1 MITLRTVLCPVDFSA
16 ATPRQVDIAAD
27 LCRAFGARLII
38 HHNRHWLGTGAS
50 VGWMWKA
57 DHHGE
62 CQDSL
67 ESKLAEC
74 VARVPKEVAA
84 ESLITE
90 GPVSRAVRTVAE
102 AIHADLVILTAHGSV
117 ADDHTSITESLLEDG
132 DRAVL
137 VLHEPVVEP
146 RAPHFAS
153 SSADER
159 QIVVATTDL
168 TPESVAALNLAFDLA
183 RRVPIELH
191 LLHLLPGGTGGPSQ
205 ALEDE
210 ARRQMRALVPPDL
223 ADRARLHVEHG
234 DPANRGIARTA
245 ERLDA
250 ACIVMGEH
258 TRAPFRRWFSR
269 DTSRAV
275 LRQAHCPIWYVPG
288 SRTVRVTAPLVSEGA
303 EA

>member
-1 MITLRTVLCPVDFSA
+1 MFTLRTVLCPVDFSA
-16 ATPRQVDIAAD
+16 ATPRQIDIAAD
-27 LCRAFGARLII
+27 LCKAFGARLIV

-67 ESKLAEC
+67 ESKLGEC
-74 VARVPKEVAA
+74 MSRVPKGVAA

-137 VLHEPVVEP
+137 VLHEPIAEP

-153 SSADER
+153 ASDER

-168 TPESVAALNLAFDLA
+168 TAESVAAVNLAFDLA
-183 RRVPIELH
+183 RRIPIDLH
-191 LLHLLPGGTGGPSQ
+191 LLHLLPDGARGP
-205 ALEDE
+205 ADPRDEE
-210 ARRQMRALVPPDL
+210 ARRQMRALVPADL
-223 ADRARLHVEHG
+223 VDRVKLHVEHG
-234 DPANRGIARTA
+234 DPAQGIARA
-245 ERLDA
+245 SERLDA

-258 TRAPFRRWFSR
+258 TRAPFKRWFSR

-288 SRTVRVTAPLVSEGA
+288 SRAVRVTAPVVSEA
-303 EA
+303 AQA